1 MAMIDP
7 SPLVTN
13 TKPPKFEFIDGHLY
27 CDGVK
32 VAPWQTTQE
41 EIQRYVPKKFQE
53 TFFKAKNKGVIPNAP
68 QKAG

>member
-1 MAMIDP
+1 MGMIDP

-13 TKPPKFEFIDGHLY
+13 TKPPKFEFSDGHLY

-41 EIQRYVPKKFQE
+41 EIQRYVPKKYQD
-53 TFFKAKNKGVIPNAP
+53 TYLKAIKKVAVPNAP
-68 QKAG
+68 LKAS